1 MRELRRAGSVTPDT
15 PVDDLRGVGEGR
27 AAILQAAGVRTAR
40 DLLYFFPFR
49 YEDRRH
55 PIQVRDLR
63 SIDFPVA
70 LRGRIT
76 SAGLKTTAVRRLQ
89 IFEAMFDDGTGTIM
103 LTWFN
108 QAWLANQVK
117 KGMELAIYGQPRISS
132 YGRFQIENPDWE
144 QITAA
149 NEQEEEGAIV
159 PVYSSIA
166 GLGSKRI
173 RQIVNQAMPAVAE
186 LEDPMPPLVKERLGV
201 IDLRP
206 AVVRLHHPE
215 ELDESFV
222 ASRSPAHLRL
232 ILDEFFS
239 FQLRLRV
246 RRALEENREK
256 ERRIVVSDAIRER
269 VRKVL
274 PFRLTGAQK
283 RVLKEIVDDLQSPH
297 PMYRLLQGDVGS
309 GKTIVALISALVVVE
324 NGYQTALLAPT
335 EILAE
340 QHYERLRQL
349 VDGGL
354 RIERLTGS
362 MTAKAKKEILKRL
375 SEGEIDLLVGTHAV
389 LESKVEF
396 KSLGLAIVDEQHRFG
411 VAQRQ
416 KLFEK
421 GELVDILVMTATP
434 IPRSLAL
441 ALYGDL
447 ELSVIDELPPGR
459 IPIKT
464 HVRGTSQL
472 LRIYQFL
479 EQKLQAGQQA
489 FIVFPIIEESDKID
503 LKALTTGFEEIRK
516 MLPGRRL
523 GMLHGRMPAD
533 EKEKMMF
540 SFKNHAIDVLVATT
554 VIEVGIDVPNASV
567 MIVMDADRFGLSQL
581 HQLRGRIGRGTE
593 KSFCILVRDERTSE
607 EAKSRLKSF
616 ESTTDGFQVAERD
629 LQLRGSGDFFGTRQS
644 GMPRFRF
651 GNIVRDHQFME
662 RARDEAVRYLRE
674 EGVARSLELVTRM
687 TAGDHGELAKD

>member
-1 MRELRRAGSVTPDT
+1 MRELSRNGSIRPDT
-15 PVDDLRGVGEGR
+15 PVEDFRGVGEGR
-27 AAILQAAGVRTAR
+27 AAILQTAGIRTAR

-55 PIQVRDLR
+55 PIHVNDLR
-63 SIDFPVA
+63 RIDYPVA

-89 IFEAMFDDGTGTIM
+89 IFEAMFDDGTGSIM

-108 QAWLANQVK
+108 QAWLANQIK

-173 RQIVNQAMPAVAE
+173 RQIVRQAMPAIGT
-186 LEDPMPPLVKERLGV
+186 LEDPLSPELRLRLGV
-201 IDLRP
+201 TDLRS
-206 AVVRLHHPE
+206 AIVHLHHPE
-215 ELDESFV
+215 ELDEVFL
-222 ASRSPAHLRL
+222 ASRSPAHLRM
-232 ILDEFFS
+232 ILEEFFA

-246 RRALEENREK
+246 RRAQEEKKKKSR
-256 ERRIVVSDAIRER
+256 AILVTDVIRQR

-283 RVLKEIVDDLQSPH
+283 RVLKEIVDDLQAPV
-297 PMYRLLQGDVGS
+297 PMYRLVQGDVGS
-309 GKTIVALISALVVVE
+309 GKTIVALIAALVVVE
-324 NGYQTALLAPT
+324 NGYQAALLAPT
-335 EILAE
+335 EILSE
-340 QHYERLRQL
+340 QHFERLRQL
-349 VDGGL
+349 VDGAL

-362 MTAKAKKEILKRL
+362 MPAREKNQVMERL
-375 SEGEIDLLVGTHAV
+375 RKGDIDLIVGTHAM
-389 LESKVEF
+389 LEAKVEF
-396 KSLGLAIVDEQHRFG
+396 RSLGLAIVDEQHRFG

-421 GELVDILVMTATP
+421 GESVDILVMTATP

-459 IPIKT
+459 LPIKT
-464 HVRGTSQL
+464 HVRGTFQIP
-472 LRIYQFL
+472 RIYQFV
-479 EQKLQAGQQA
+479 EQKLAQGQQA
-489 FIVFPIIEESDKID
+489 YVVFPIIEESDKID
-503 LKALTTGFEEIRK
+503 LKALTTGFSEIQA

-523 GMLHGRMPAD
+523 AMLHGRMPSQ
-533 EKEKMMF
+533 EKEKVML
-540 SFKNHAIDVLVATT
+540 SFKNQEVDVLVATT

-581 HQLRGRIGRGTE
+581 HQLRGRVGRGKE
-593 KSFCILVRDERTSE
+593 KSFCILVRDERTAE

-616 ESTTDGFQVAERD
+616 ELTTDGFQVAERD
-629 LQLRGSGDFFGTRQS
+629 LELRGSGDFFGTRQS
-644 GMPRFRF
+644 GMPKFHF
-651 GNIVRDHQFME
+651 GSIIRDHQLME

-674 EGVARSLELVTRM
+674 EGVTRGLELALRL
-687 TAGDHGELAKD
+687 TAGDQGELAKD